1 MRLSLPFKRPAFIPY
16 LRGNYPKDP
25 HLMTSATNEKHALRI
40 ALLVDGENINANF
53 AGKMIT

>member
-1 MRLSLPFKRPAFIPY
+1 
-16 LRGNYPKDP
+16 
-25 HLMTSATNEKHALRI
+25 MTSATNEKHALRI